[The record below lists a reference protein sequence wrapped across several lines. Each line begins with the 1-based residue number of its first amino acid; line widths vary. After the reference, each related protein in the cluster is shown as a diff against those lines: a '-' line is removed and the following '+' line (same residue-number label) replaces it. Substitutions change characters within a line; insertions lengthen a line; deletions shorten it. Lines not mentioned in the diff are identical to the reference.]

1 MASSN
6 QFMAVNRDRNETFVS
21 GVQSRAELEALH
33 QAGVSY
39 AGFIFMLTSP
49 YGISI
54 QKGIEI
60 GYNSPIPLVAIFQNA
75 DLEEILYVTEH
86 LHVSAVLLN
95 GWETQAFISELR
107 ENLPSN
113 IRIIKIAHMDDENPK
128 MDYQDVD
135 FYLLGGRIGERVELN
150 ESLLSRIDLSN
161 VFVSLNFEIKAL
173 DWPNRSLSEIDFV
186 SLPPKKRA
194 LLC

>member
-54 QKGIEI
+54 QKGIKI
-60 GYNSPIPLVAIFQNA
+60 GHNSPIPLVAIFQNA

-86 LHVSAVLLN
+86 LNVSAVLLN

-107 ENLPSN
+107 AKLLST

-128 MDYQDVD
+128 MDYQDVN
-135 FYLLGGRIGERVELN
+135 FYLLGGRVGERVELN

-161 VFVSLNFEIKAL
+161 VFVSVNL
-173 DWPNRSLSEIDFV
+173 DFLTAKTQKEAF
-186 SLPPKKRA
+186 SLPF
-194 LLC
+194 